1 MISQEEKMSKKK
13 KLTPRAN
20 FVLNAPVAHIAARA
34 WDALMLASSHDP
46 DHHSWLKELEKI
58 MNRDLQRIEDRLD
71 IVEHQLRRIGAP
83 QYRRARKN
91 VLCEIVRGPKSAK
104 KVKDYTL

>member
-1 MISQEEKMSKKK
+1 MSKKK

-20 FVLNAPVAHIAARA
+20 FVLNAPVADIAARA
-34 WDALMLASSHDP
+34 WDALMMTSSHDP
-46 DHHSWLKELEKI
+46 DHHKWLTQITNVLNKDLKE
-58 MNRDLQRIEDRLD
+58 IESRLD

>member
-1 MISQEEKMSKKK
+1 MSKK
-13 KLTPRAN
+13 LSPRAN
-20 FVLNAPVAHIAARA
+20 FIKNATIESIAARA
-34 WDALMLASSHDP
+34 WDAMMMASSHDP
-46 DHHSWLKELEKI
+46 DHHKWLTEITNVLNKELKAVES
-58 MNRDLQRIEDRLD
+58 RLD
-71 IVEHQLRRIGAP
+71 LIEHQLRRIGAP